1 MTSPAILTEAN
12 RFLLKLS
19 GEALQG
25 KRDHGIDVEF
35 LQELAGKVANLAKSG
50 KEIVI
55 VIG

>member
-1 MTSPAILTEAN
+1 MVSKYK
-12 RFLLKLS
+12 RYLLKLS

-25 KRDHGIDVEF
+25 KNDHGIDVDF
-35 LQELAGKVANLAKSG
+35 LHTLASKIVYLSKIAK